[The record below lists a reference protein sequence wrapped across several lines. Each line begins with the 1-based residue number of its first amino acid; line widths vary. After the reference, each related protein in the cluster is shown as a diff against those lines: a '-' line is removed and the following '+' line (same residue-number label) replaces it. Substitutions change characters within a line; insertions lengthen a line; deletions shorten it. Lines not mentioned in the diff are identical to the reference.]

1 MACRLKA
8 PTSRSTT
15 VTKLLK
21 LKALLLAAV
30 CALGCALPL
39 AAIADDAV
47 SVDARFD
54 KTGDKLVDAS
64 DWGLMEASEQA
75 AYARASVQAL
85 GEDPDV
91 ILMDGKSRAESYLAG
106 LRAVYE

>member
-1 MACRLKA
+1 M
-8 PTSRSTT
+8 
-15 VTKLLK
+15 LLVVV
-21 LKALLLAAV
+21 L
-30 CALGCALPL
+30 ALPL
-39 AAIADDAV
+39 AAIADDGL

-64 DWGLMEASEQA
+64 DWGVMEESERA

-91 ILMDGKSRAESYLAG
+91 MLVDGKSRAESYLAG

>member
-1 MACRLKA
+1 M
-8 PTSRSTT
+8 
-15 VTKLLK
+15 LLV
-21 LKALLLAAV
+21 AV
-30 CALGCALPL
+30 LALPL
-39 AAIADDAV
+39 AAIADDGL

-64 DWGLMEASEQA
+64 DWGVMTEPEQA

-91 ILMDGKSRAESYLAG
+91 RLVDGRSRAESYLGG

>member
-1 MACRLKA
+1 MKA
-8 PTSRSTT
+8 LTSRITIAIKLRGLQ
-15 VTKLLK
+15 KLLPP
-21 LKALLLAAV
+21 LACV
-30 CALGCALPL
+30 LVCALPL
-39 AAIADDAV
+39 AAIADDDV

-54 KTGDKLVDAS
+54 KTGDRLVDAS
-64 DWGLMEASEQA
+64 DWGLMVESERA

-91 ILMDGKSRAESYLAG
+91 VLMDGRSRAEGYLAG

>member
-1 MACRLKA
+1 LPGLKG
-8 PTSRSTT
+8 
-15 VTKLLK
+15 
-21 LKALLLAAV
+21 LLLVAV
-30 CALGCALPL
+30 CALACALPL
-39 AAIADDAV
+39 AAIADDDV

-64 DWGLMEASEQA
+64 DWGMMAESEQA

-91 ILMDGKSRAESYLAG
+91 MLMDGRSRAESYLAG

>member
-1 MACRLKA
+1 LGCRLKA
-8 PTSRSTT
+8 HISRSTT
-15 VTKLLK
+15 AIKLRGLQKLLPP
-21 LKALLLAAV
+21 LACV
-30 CALGCALPL
+30 LVCALPL
-39 AAIADDAV
+39 AASAGNDV

-54 KTGDKLVDAS
+54 KTGDSLVDAS
-64 DWGLMEASEQA
+64 DWGLMVESERA

-91 ILMDGKSRAESYLAG
+91 VLMDGKSRAESYLAG

>member
-1 MACRLKA
+1 MRGL
-8 PTSRSTT
+8 RG
-15 VTKLLK
+15 
-21 LKALLLAAV
+21 LLLAVA
-30 CALGCALPL
+30 CALPL
-39 AAIADDAV
+39 MAIADGDL

-54 KTGDKLVDAS
+54 KTGDALVDAS
-64 DWGLMEASEQA
+64 DWVLMAEPDRA

-91 ILMDGKSRAESYLAG
+91 MLVDGRSRAESYLAG